1 MDRREP
7 LYYQIY
13 RDLRERIENSEYPE
27 GAQVPT
33 ESELEKEYGV
43 SRITSKRA
51 LAQLAREGFIER
63 IPGRGSFVL
72 PRRRWARDDDGEAS
86 GHDRSVIGFVTQ
98 GVGASYGTQ
107 LLVGVE
113 RAAREAELGLMV
125 RFTEGDPAA
134 EEDAIREFVEL
145 GCSGVV
151 LFPVNGELYSPSLLQ
166 AYLSGLPVV
175 LVDRFFPGLD
185 IPSVSSDNRRAAYIG
200 VNHLLDLGHT
210 NVLLLSPGPH
220 NTVSVEERI
229 EGFFEAFTE
238 RNLLIDHS
246 LILDDLTT
254 NLPGVSQRE
263 SYERD
268 VARIAEVLRQRPDV
282 TGVMALEYN
291 LAVAARTA
299 AERTGLS
306 VPGDLSI
313 LCFDHPPWT
322 LNTEPLFTH
331 LRQDEEKMGRLAV
344 EILLDLTKGDKA
356 RDNGVGTR
364 RVHLPVELVQGT
376 TTAPAPAKSR
386 KVQSV

>member
-125 RFTEGDPAA
+125 RFTEGDP
-134 EEDAIREFVEL
+134 RRRKT
-145 GCSGVV
+145 
-151 LFPVNGELYSPSLLQ
+151 PS
-166 AYLSGLPVV
+166 A
-175 LVDRFFPGLD
+175 
-185 IPSVSSDNRRAAYIG
+185 SS
-200 VNHLLDLGHT
+200 
-210 NVLLLSPGPH
+210 S
-220 NTVSVEERI
+220 SW
-229 EGFFEAFTE
+229 
-238 RNLLIDHS
+238 
-246 LILDDLTT
+246 
-254 NLPGVSQRE
+254 
-263 SYERD
+263 
-268 VARIAEVLRQRPDV
+268 
-282 TGVMALEYN
+282 
-291 LAVAARTA
+291 AARASSSFPSTA
-299 AERTGLS
+299 S
-306 VPGDLSI
+306 S
-313 LCFDHPPWT
+313 
-322 LNTEPLFTH
+322 
-331 LRQDEEKMGRLAV
+331 
-344 EILLDLTKGDKA
+344 
-356 RDNGVGTR
+356 
-364 RVHLPVELVQGT
+364 
-376 TTAPAPAKSR
+376 TAPPFCRPTCRACPSSSSTASFPAWTFPRYRRITGGPRTSG
-386 KVQSV
+386 